1 METKLTALYEK
12 AGGPEGGLTERLREL
27 YDGDLGFA
35 KHVTYANFVTTIDGV
50 ASLDQET
57 PPSAISLK
65 SPEDRFVMAVLRS
78 FADAVI
84 VGAGTL
90 RAEPDHLWT
99 SEFIYPTLSK
109 EFSELRR
116 NNGLQPTPR
125 LILLTRSGEIDPSAA
140 ALAGDAV
147 VVTTESRAS
156 DLRTKLPGS
165 AEVVSIKSD
174 EISLSEVLAL
184 IRGDGYSKILTEGG
198 PTILG
203 QFVGERLLDE
213 LFLTLSPA
221 LAGRSGHTRRP
232 GLVEGF
238 AFAPNQLEPV
248 TLVSVKRGNSH
259 LFLRYRFAQEEPNTG
274 SQTPRS

>member
-1 METKLTALYEK
+1 MLFEMAD
-12 AGGPEGGLTERLREL
+12 APEGRLPQKLREL

-35 KHVTYANFVTTIDGV
+35 KQVTYANFVTSLDGV
-50 ASLDQET
+50 AALDQDT

-65 SPEDRFVMAVLRS
+65 SPADRFVMSLLRC

-90 RAEPDHLWT
+90 KAEPHHLWT

-109 EFSELRR
+109 EFSELRMT
-116 NNGLQPTPR
+116 NGLQRTPR
-125 LILLTRSGEIDPSAA
+125 LVLLTRSGEIDPSAP
-140 ALAGDAV
+140 ALAGDAM
-147 VVTTESRAS
+147 VVTTESKASGLRA
-156 DLRTKLPGS
+156 KLPGS
-165 AEVVSIKSD
+165 AEVVSTKSD
-174 EISLSEVLAL
+174 DISLPEVLAL
-184 IRGDGYSKILTEGG
+184 VRGYGYSKLLTEGG

-221 LAGRSGHTRRP
+221 LAGRNSHTRRL

-238 AFAPNQLEPV
+238 AFAPTQLALV
-248 TLVSVKRGNSH
+248 TLVSVKRAESH

-274 SQTPRS
+274 NQTPRS